1 MKKRLIAFMMCLML
15 AFGGF
20 AAAGCENTPSASL
33 DPIDA
38 TVELWSAPEAFGRN
52 QNYKVEI
59 SGDGETWTETA
70 VYNVKNG
77 HQLGDKLINLGGGVY
92 FGEPYTASLVT
103 FDFEGTV
110 GIRVTYSKDLAEN
123 GYVISPAS
131 YAVKSVQEGNT
142 VTFTLTPGRGE
153 SPQSGVPPRRRM
165 GGGVPSDHDERPGK
179 GIQGG

>member
-1 MKKRLIAFMMCLML
+1 MKKRLIAFIMCLML

-77 HQLGDKLINLGGGVY
+77 HQLGDKLINLGGGV
-92 FGEPYTASLVT
+92 
-103 FDFEGTV
+103 
-110 GIRVTYSKDLAEN
+110 
-123 GYVISPAS
+123 
-131 YAVKSVQEGNT
+131 
-142 VTFTLTPGRGE
+142 
-153 SPQSGVPPRRRM
+153 
-165 GGGVPSDHDERPGK
+165 
-179 GIQGG
+179 